1 VAFVGSLAAAGVG
14 YLVSRNPAAAPAHV
28 AVALRVLII
37 VILVAGGIY
46 GLAGRNRSRMGAL
59 LVGAGLYASLWLLN
73 GSSERVL
80 FSAGVFVSG
89 AAPML
94 FAYLVLACPR
104 GRLRSREER
113 WLLGLAGGAGILT
126 WAMLVITGSQ
136 PPIRTGLVECSPH
149 CPSQALFVGSAGA
162 DVRTALEALMWMSW
176 GAVVLGTPL
185 LLWRASR
192 TAAGPLRHAY
202 VPLAIGAWASAACW
216 AGFAVATAAGSS
228 SAPALGG
235 AYVGAAAVIA
245 LAILVRFALDRLLIG
260 GALAAFV
267 EELAARPHADPE
279 TLMARALHDPSLA
292 IAYAR
297 PGRGAYVDAS
307 GAPVIMPRA
316 ESGRSIAWI
325 QPHRGPI
332 AAVVY
337 DATLADQAEFVHA
350 AGNAAAIRLEAA
362 QLEAE
367 LRASTH
373 ELEASRRRLVEAA
386 DSERQRIERDLHDG
400 VQQHVLGLRL
410 KLDLAGE
417 AIRADQASGLRML
430 SAVGQQLDELLGTLR
445 LLARGIYPSILSER
459 GLAEALTSV
468 AFNVAIPV
476 SVRVRGVGRY
486 AEEIEVAVYFC
497 CIEALQNITK
507 HCGPTVNA
515 SIHVGE
521 RDDSLV
527 FWVRDSGPGFNPGA
541 AKRGKGLTNMSDRIA
556 AVGGTLRVRSF
567 PGRGTIVRGH
577 VPLARP
583 ARSGAERR

>member
-1 VAFVGSLAAAGVG
+1 
-14 YLVSRNPAAAPAHV
+14 
-28 AVALRVLII
+28 
-37 VILVAGGIY
+37 
-46 GLAGRNRSRMGAL
+46 
-59 LVGAGLYASLWLLN
+59 
-73 GSSERVL
+73 
-80 FSAGVFVSG
+80 
-89 AAPML
+89 
-94 FAYLVLACPR
+94 
-104 GRLRSREER
+104 
-113 WLLGLAGGAGILT
+113 
-126 WAMLVITGSQ
+126 
-136 PPIRTGLVECSPH
+136 
-149 CPSQALFVGSAGA
+149 
-162 DVRTALEALMWMSW
+162 
-176 GAVVLGTPL
+176 
-185 LLWRASR
+185 
-192 TAAGPLRHAY
+192 
-202 VPLAIGAWASAACW
+202 
-216 AGFAVATAAGSS
+216 
-228 SAPALGG
+228 
-235 AYVGAAAVIA
+235 
-245 LAILVRFALDRLLIG
+245 
-260 GALAAFV
+260 
-267 EELAARPHADPE
+267 
-279 TLMARALHDPSLA
+279 
-292 IAYAR
+292 
-297 PGRGAYVDAS
+297 
-307 GAPVIMPRA
+307 
-316 ESGRSIAWI
+316 
-325 QPHRGPI
+325 
-332 AAVVY
+332 VY

-350 AGNAAAIRLEAA
+350 AGSAAAIRLEAA

-507 HCGPTVNA
+507 HCGPTANA

-527 FWVRDSGPGFNPGA
+527 FSVRDSGPGFNPGA

-577 VPLARP
+577 VPIGRP
-583 ARSGAERR
+583 ARSGADRR